1 VAFLTSPGIRQSTQT
16 EYRGY
21 RIKAEQV
28 GRAWR
33 VAVSPRRSDMPV
45 MRKPSFDILASSLDE
60 AVSNVRTRIDLL
72 LDISD
77 E

>member
-1 VAFLTSPGIRQSTQT
+1 MPEHQI

-21 RIKAEQV
+21 KIRAQHV

-45 MRKPSFDILASSLDE
+45 IRKHSFDIRASSLDE
-60 AVSNVRTRIDLL
+60 AVSNIRTRIDLL
-72 LDISD
+72 LDILR
-77 E
+77 

>member
-1 VAFLTSPGIRQSTQT
+1 MPEHQT

-21 RIKAEQV
+21 RIKAEHV

-45 MRKPSFDILASSLDE
+45 MRKYSFDIRASSLDE

-72 LDISD
+72 LDILR
-77 E
+77 

>member
-1 VAFLTSPGIRQSTQT
+1 MPEHQT

-21 RIKAEQV
+21 RIKAEHV

-45 MRKPSFDILASSLDE
+45 MRKHSFDIRASSLDE

-72 LDISD
+72 LDILR
-77 E
+77 

>member
-1 VAFLTSPGIRQSTQT
+1 MPQHQI

-21 RIKAEQV
+21 KIRAQHV

-33 VAVSPRRSDMPV
+33 VAVRPRRSDMPV
-45 MRKPSFDILASSLDE
+45 MRKHSFDIRASSLDE

-72 LDISD
+72 LDILR
-77 E
+77 

>member
-1 VAFLTSPGIRQSTQT
+1 MPEHQI

-21 RIKAEQV
+21 KIRAQHV

-33 VAVSPRRSDMPV
+33 VAVSPRRSDVPV
-45 MRKPSFDILASSLDE
+45 MRKPSFDIRASSLDE

-72 LDISD
+72 LDILR
-77 E
+77 

>member
-1 VAFLTSPGIRQSTQT
+1 MPEHQT

-21 RIKAEQV
+21 RIKAEGV
-28 GRAWR
+28 GRAWH

-45 MRKPSFDILASSLDE
+45 MRKHSFDIRASSLDE

-72 LDISD
+72 LDLLR
-77 E
+77 

>member
-1 VAFLTSPGIRQSTQT
+1 MPEHQI

-21 RIKAEQV
+21 KIRAQHV

-45 MRKPSFDILASSLDE
+45 MRKHSFDIRASSLDE
-60 AVSNVRTRIDLL
+60 AVSNIRTRIDLL
-72 LDISD
+72 LDILR
-77 E
+77 

>member
-1 VAFLTSPGIRQSTQT
+1 VAFLTSPRRCQSTQT

-21 RIKAEQV
+21 RIKAVHV

-33 VAVSPRRSDMPV
+33 VAVRPRRSDMPV
-45 MRKPSFDILASSLDE
+45 MRKHSFDIRASSLDE

-72 LDISD
+72 LDILR
-77 E
+77 

>member
-1 VAFLTSPGIRQSTQT
+1 MPGHQI

-21 RIKAEQV
+21 RIKAERE

-33 VAVSPRRSDMPV
+33 VAVSPKRSDLPL
-45 MRKPSFDILASSLDE
+45 MRKHSYEIRASSLDE

-72 LDISD
+72 LDLLR
-77 E
+77 

>member
-1 VAFLTSPGIRQSTQT
+1 MPEHQI

-21 RIKAEQV
+21 KIRAQHV

-33 VAVSPRRSDMPV
+33 VAVSPRRSDVPV
-45 MRKPSFDILASSLDE
+45 MRKHSFDIRASSLDE

-72 LDISD
+72 LDILR
-77 E
+77 

>member
-1 VAFLTSPGIRQSTQT
+1 MPGYQI

-21 RIKAEQV
+21 RIKAERE

-33 VAVSPRRSDMPV
+33 VAVSPQSSDLPL
-45 MRKPSFDILASSLDE
+45 MRNYSYEIRAASLDE

-72 LDISD
+72 LDLLR
-77 E
+77 

>member
-1 VAFLTSPGIRQSTQT
+1 MPEHQT

-21 RIKAEQV
+21 RIKAEPV

-33 VAVSPRRSDMPV
+33 VAVRPRRSDMPV
-45 MRKPSFDILASSLDE
+45 MRKQSFDIRASSLDE

-72 LDISD
+72 LDILR
-77 E
+77 